1 LGDLNCFC
9 KYINDTYPAQLETI
23 AFTEFNAKDTTKYC
37 ALWKEQLPKQP
48 TPLQEWHYVGFVVI
62 LNFVVSAFMS
72 RLNACRNVQY
82 YPGTSTFR
90 AIVFH
95 EIFNLG
101 FVIYVTSILN
111 TADVEVLDFKGKQSV
126 FKLDW

>member
-1 LGDLNCFC
+1 MPKKPLALLAD
-9 KYINDTYPAQLETI
+9 
-23 AFTEFNAKDTTKYC
+23 FN
-37 ALWKEQLPKQP
+37 
-48 TPLQEWHYVGFVVI
+48 LQEWQYVGFVVI

-111 TADVEVLDFKGKQSV
+111 TADVEVPSLIGFDFKGNQSV
-126 FKLDW
+126 FKVDW

>member
-1 LGDLNCFC
+1 
-9 KYINDTYPAQLETI
+9 
-23 AFTEFNAKDTTKYC
+23 
-37 ALWKEQLPKQP
+37 
-48 TPLQEWHYVGFVVI
+48 
-62 LNFVVSAFMS
+62 MS

-111 TADVEVLDFKGKQSV
+111 TADVEVPTSISSLIGFDFINFKGKQSV
-126 FKLDW
+126 FKVDW